1 MAEDD
6 EASVAGAA
14 DDGAPSGAL
23 DETPDPPVEPDHGPD
38 MDRVARPAPHDLA
51 GPIAIAAIVLVVDQI
66 TKAWAQHA
74 LADGHTVHLVGSL
87 RLNLI
92 YNSGMA
98 FSRGRGLGPVI
109 GVLALVLIVVML
121 ASLRREGSRAARVAL
136 GLVIGGAA
144 GNIVDRLVRGGGFLR
159 GRVIDFL
166 DAQFW
171 PVFNVADIA
180 VSVGGVVLALG
191 ALRSSHLHKRHQAAR
206 SETARPETARPETA
220 HSVES
225 TDGPNDPAASA
236 GAS

>member
-6 EASVAGAA
+6 EASIAGAA
-14 DDGAPSGAL
+14 EGDAPSGVT
-23 DETPDPPVEPDHGPD
+23 DETPDPHAHRVGTSATHG
-38 MDRVARPAPHDLA
+38 LA
-51 GPIAIAAIVLVVDQI
+51 GPVGIAALVLVLDQI
-66 TKAWAQHA
+66 TKAWVQHA
-74 LADGHTVHLVGSL
+74 LADGHTVDLVGPF

-109 GVLALVLIVVML
+109 GVLALVLVVVMF

-144 GNIVDRLVRGGGFLR
+144 GNIVDRLFRGGGFLR

-191 ALRSSHLHKRHQAAR
+191 ALRSSHLHKRREAAR
-206 SETARPETARPETA
+206 SEAAQSGAVVPNASSE
-220 HSVES
+220 SV
-225 TDGPNDPAASA
+225 DGPNDPAASA

>member
-6 EASVAGAA
+6 EASVTGAVGGDVTDELA
-14 DDGAPSGAL
+14 DPHAR
-23 DETPDPPVEPDHGPD
+23 
-38 MDRVARPAPHDLA
+38 RVATSATHDLA
-51 GPIAIAAIVLVVDQI
+51 GPVGIAALVLVIDQI
-66 TKAWAQHA
+66 TKAWVQHA
-74 LADGHTVHLVGSL
+74 LADGHTVDLVGSF

-109 GVLALVLIVVML
+109 GVLALVLIVVMF

-144 GNIVDRLVRGGGFLR
+144 GNIVDRLFRGGGFLR

-191 ALRSSHLHKRHQAAR
+191 ALRSSHLHKHHELAKSDPAKSEAPQSGAAVPNAS
-206 SETARPETARPETA
+206 SESA
-220 HSVES
+220 
-225 TDGPNDPAASA
+225 DGPSDPAASA